1 MNNFPLIPLENLLYR
16 PDVAALANVRLTKH
30 RFWMAKNHRPGAAKL
45 DAARP
50 LIGSGTVA
58 NRPQLGPYSRVIDRG
73 AVGGLIDGRSREGRF
88 LRAYER
94 SLTEHVGGAP
104 SIVQR
109 ALISRAA
116 RLALHLELMDE
127 RSLAGN
133 HEFTVHD
140 HNHYVSWSNA
150 LGRLLARLG
159 LQPAAAPQPSF
170 EQVLSDIARRR
181 AQPDDAA

>member
-1 MNNFPLIPLENLLYR
+1 M
-16 PDVAALANVRLTKH
+16 AA
-30 RFWMAKNHRPGAAKL
+30 NHLGKSP
-45 DAARP
+45 AARP
-50 LIGSGTVA
+50 LTPAGSGTDRA
-58 NRPQLGPYSRVIDRG
+58 GISGPYSRVIDRG

-94 SLTEHVGGAP
+94 ALTEHVGNSP
-104 SIVQR
+104 SVVQR

-133 HEFTVHD
+133 HLFTTHD

-150 LGRLLARLG
+150 LARLLGRIG
-159 LQPAAAPQPSF
+159 IQPASAPPPTLADIVAGIHARHQAENEGDEAA
-170 EQVLSDIARRR
+170 
-181 AQPDDAA
+181 

>member
-1 MNNFPLIPLENLLYR
+1 L
-16 PDVAALANVRLTKH
+16 
-30 RFWMAKNHRPGAAKL
+30 GAG
-45 DAARP
+45 R
-50 LIGSGTVA
+50 GG
-58 NRPQLGPYSRVIDRG
+58 LGPYSRVIDRG

-88 LRAYER
+88 LRRYEQM
-94 SLTEHVGGAP
+94 LVEHCGGDP

-150 LGRLLARLG
+150 LARLLARLG
-159 LQPAAAPQPSF
+159 LQPAIAPDPSL
-170 EQVLSDIARRR
+170 QDVLADIARRR
-181 AQPDDAA
+181 AGTEEDDEAAA